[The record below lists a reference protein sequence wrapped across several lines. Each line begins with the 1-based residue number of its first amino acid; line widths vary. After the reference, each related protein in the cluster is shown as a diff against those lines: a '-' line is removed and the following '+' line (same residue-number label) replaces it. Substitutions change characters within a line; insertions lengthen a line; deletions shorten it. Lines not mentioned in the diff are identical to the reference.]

1 MYHEHFQLTQPP
13 FAETLDPEFFF
24 PGAMREEIC
33 RSLTLD
39 LLAGKP
45 LLKLVGNEG
54 TGKTLICR
62 VVEQRLPESCRLVR
76 LDPPSGSF
84 EDLLRIVSAALGGAD
99 QGSGALMEPLPS
111 LQHQLNQLR
120 EQGIRVVLM
129 IDEAEKL
136 FLAALERL
144 VRHVSEESGGLQLTL
159 VLVGRPALDAHL
171 RQMASLSGETLFS
184 NSYTLSDLSE
194 SETRQYLRFR
204 ASGAGMSRQ
213 HFAEVFTDG
222 TVTKLFQ
229 AAQGNL
235 RLINILAEEALQN
248 FCAEKSFMVLLDHVG
263 PETTV
268 AGKGRATP
276 LRRIVRLLQGNRPL
290 AAALVGGVVALLALG
305 LFVGRSGD
313 RPAPLPG
320 NESALQSSSATL
332 QQKARRDGEALF
344 RQRVSAAS
352 QWRSAGHPGQYT
364 IQLMMLASPTA
375 ESSLAGTLASDEYA
389 AILDQVYILPRQ
401 TTPPTLFVF
410 YGIYDN
416 LDAAREARNGMPVFL
431 RKHQPYPLSISEAL
445 RKIEP

>member
-13 FAETLDPEFFF
+13 FAETLDPELFF

-33 RSLTLD
+33 RSLALD

-45 LLKLVGNEG
+45 LLKLVGEEG
-54 TGKTLICR
+54 TGKTLLCR
-62 VVEQRLPESCRLVR
+62 VLEQRLPENCRLVR
-76 LDPPSGSF
+76 LDCPSGSF
-84 EDLLRIVSAALGGAD
+84 EDLLRIVRLALGGTD
-99 QGSGALMEPLPS
+99 RGSAAQMEPLPE
-111 LQHQLNQLR
+111 LQCQLGRLR

-136 FLAALERL
+136 FLAPLERL
-144 VRHVSEESGGLQLTL
+144 VRHVAEGSGGLQLIL

-171 RQMASLSGETLFS
+171 KQMASLSGETLFS
-184 NSYTLSDLSE
+184 NSYTLSALSE

-204 ASGAGMSRQ
+204 ASGSGMSRQ

-222 TVTKLFQ
+222 TVTKIFQ

-268 AGKGRATP
+268 AAEGRSTP
-276 LRRIVRLLQGNRPL
+276 LRQIVRLLSGNRLL
-290 AAALVGGVVALLALG
+290 AAALVGGVVVLLALG

-320 NESALQSSSATL
+320 KESVPQSSSTSL

-352 QWRSAGHPGQYT
+352 QWQASGHQGQYT

-375 ESSLAGTLASDEYA
+375 QSSLAGTLASDEYA

-401 TTPPTLFVF
+401 STPPTLFVF
-410 YGIYDN
+410 YGIYDS
-416 LDAAREARNGMPVFL
+416 LDTAREARNGMPVFL
-431 RKHQPYPLSISEAL
+431 RKHQPYPLAISEAL